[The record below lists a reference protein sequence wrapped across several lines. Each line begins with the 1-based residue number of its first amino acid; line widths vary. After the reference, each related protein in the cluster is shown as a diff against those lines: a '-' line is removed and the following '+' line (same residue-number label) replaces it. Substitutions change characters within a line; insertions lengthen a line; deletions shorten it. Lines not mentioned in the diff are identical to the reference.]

1 MQRAYE
7 RIVLNITWRDREIAC
22 EQALLFGRVK
32 LVSRESARASGEAA
46 RGVRAFS
53 RGWLCLPK

>member
-7 RIVLNITWRDREIAC
+7 RIVLNITWRGREIAC
-22 EQALLFGRVK
+22 EQALLFVRVK
-32 LVSRESARASGEAA
+32 LVSRERAGGEAA

-53 RGWLCLPK
+53 RGWLRLPK